1 MVKEQKKNMLNEVKE
16 GTMTMSHQV
25 KDKGKKKEMIKKK
38 KKSQMEILKVKSIIT
53 KINNS
58 L

>member
-38 KKSQMEILKVKSIIT
+38 KKAKWKF
-53 KINNS
+53 
-58 L
+58 